1 MTEQQMPEMPGFVY
15 MGEIETP
22 RGVFP
27 HYKFR
32 EPTDR
37 PVKWQSIADTVKRP
51 LQSGF
56 PSSATAAA
64 ATSRAR
70 CLRGNS

>member
-15 MGEIETP
+15 IGEIETP

-37 PVKWQSIADTVKRP
+37 PSINTLEGWNRKIAELEESRRRKKHETVK
-51 LQSGF
+51 
-56 PSSATAAA
+56 A
-64 ATSRAR
+64 
-70 CLRGNS
+70 